1 MRAFLWVLVTV
12 LLVGGC
18 AGSSGSSGVNGAAR
32 SGAAGAAALRGP
44 AGGAAKTAAA
54 ANLTPAQAIV
64 YTASVTVRAGDVT
77 AAASRAKQIVTGAG
91 GYIGG
96 EDAETSSGSRPGT
109 TITFKVPAAR
119 YAEVLDRLGS
129 ARIGRRT
136 SLQQHAEDVTQEVA
150 DVDSRVASAKATLAS
165 FRALLAKATTV
176 SEVIQVEQEISQRE
190 SDLES
195 LQARQRTLARQTA
208 YATVTLRVEG
218 GGAPAKRRTH
228 GFTGGLAAGWR
239 AFTAFVGV
247 LTLVLG
253 WALPFLV
260 VAAVIGL
267 PVYGLRRRR
276 RLSRPGAE
284 PQGPA

>member
-1 MRAFLWVLVTV
+1 M
-12 LLVGGC
+12 LLIGGC
-18 AGSSGSSGVNGAAR
+18 AGSGGSSGTAGVAR
-32 SGAAGAAALRGP
+32 SGAAGAPALRGP
-44 AGGAAKTAAA
+44 ADGGAAKAAEA
-54 ANLTPAQAIV
+54 ANLAPAQAIV

-91 GYIGG
+91 GYIGS

-129 ARIGRRT
+129 AQIGRRT

-176 SEVIQVEQEISQRE
+176 SEVIRVEQEISQRE
-190 SDLES
+190 ADLES

-208 YATVTLRVEG
+208 YATVTLRVDG

-239 AFTAFVGV
+239 AFTAFVGA
-247 LTLVLG
+247 LTLALG

>member
-1 MRAFLWVLVTV
+1 M
-12 LLVGGC
+12 LLIGGC
-18 AGSSGSSGVNGAAR
+18 AGSGGSSGANGAAR

-44 AGGAAKTAAA
+44 GGGGAAKTAEA
-54 ANLTPAQAIV
+54 ANLAPAQAIV

-91 GYIGG
+91 GYVGS
-96 EDAETSSGSRPGT
+96 EDAEETSSGSRPGT

-119 YAEVLDRLGS
+119 YTEVLDRLGS
-129 ARIGRRT
+129 AQIGRRT

-176 SEVIQVEQEISQRE
+176 SEVIRVEQEISQRE
-190 SDLES
+190 ADLES

-208 YATVTLRVEG
+208 YATVTLRVDG

-239 AFTAFVGV
+239 AFTAFVGT
-247 LTLVLG
+247 LTLALG